1 VAINN
6 RSIGAPADAASLAQ
20 RLRLFLYSTNN
31 IAGCAL
37 AMGGLGL
44 FFGGIIHAYWWAIVG
59 GLYGVGALGWPRSDL
74 AATAEQTELSAEL
87 LAQQVRKLVD
97 SVASGLPK
105 DALDPLH
112 SIQST
117 LGELLPRL
125 QELRDRGV
133 ISGKDSFTVAETV
146 RRYLPDTLAAY
157 LQLPK
162 FYAQVQT
169 LADGRTASQ
178 TLVSQLRVLDG
189 SLKDIAKSA
198 FAGDAEALV
207 SNGRFL
213 ENKFSEKVVFRP

>member
-1 VAINN
+1 VATNN
-6 RSIGAPADAASLAQ
+6 RSIGAPTEDASLSQ
-20 RLRLFLYSTNN
+20 RLRLFFYSNGN
-31 IAGCAL
+31 IAGCLL

-44 FFGGIIHAYWWAIVG
+44 FFGGIIHAYWWAIVA
-59 GLYGVGALGWPRSDL
+59 GLYGAGALGWPRSDL
-74 AATAEQTELSAEL
+74 AATAQQTELSAEL

-97 SVASGLPK
+97 RVASGLPT

-112 SIQST
+112 SIQAT
-117 LGELLPRL
+117 LDELLPRL
-125 QELRDRGV
+125 KELRDRGV
-133 ISGKDSFTVAETV
+133 ISARDSFTVSETV

-157 LQLPK
+157 LRLPR

-178 TLVSQLRVLDG
+178 TLVNQLRVLDG

-207 SNGRFL
+207 TNGRFL